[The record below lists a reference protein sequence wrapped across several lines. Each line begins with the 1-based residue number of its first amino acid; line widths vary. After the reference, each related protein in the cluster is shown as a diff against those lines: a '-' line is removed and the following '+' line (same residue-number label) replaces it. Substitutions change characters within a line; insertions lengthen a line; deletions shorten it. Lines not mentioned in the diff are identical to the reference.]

1 VSALDERIKAE
12 LYKLLVSLIAT
23 SLQTLKR
30 PPKKKHSLFSLCLY
44 LSISTE
50 MASGCVKNVG
60 TSPSH
65 SWTSSKMS
73 LTRESQPLAPALENE
88 DPVDDFEFLLEDPV
102 TMLSADELF
111 SDGKLVPL
119 KFSGVTYP
127 EEKPITS
134 VVHTAVKPCRRLE
147 MEISGVVD
155 PYLFSPRAPRCTVRW
170 RELLGLKRLAKTQQE
185 ASASSSSRLSSSSP
199 NPKTASFRHFLNR
212 SSKSTAQQ
220 PSHPPPGKD
229 SDILESSSTSISSSR
244 LSLSSSSSSG
254 HELDDLPRL
263 SLDLDNKPGTP
274 NPFARS
280 RAHHHHHLRNQ
291 NQPRK
296 PRRHTQVDESTES
309 SIESRVMTVTADS
322 PRLNASGKIVF
333 HGLERSS
340 SSPGNFTGGPRMKLH
355 HGMPRSHSANVRIT
369 PVLNVPVSSLRSGP
383 KSGLFFGQL
392 FASSSSASSSSSSGN
407 RAQLQSNNIKNR
419 TNRSRLE
426 PTSEL

>member
-1 VSALDERIKAE
+1 
-12 LYKLLVSLIAT
+12 
-23 SLQTLKR
+23 
-30 PPKKKHSLFSLCLY
+30 
-44 LSISTE
+44 

-73 LTRESQPLAPALENE
+73 LPREAQPLPPQLENE

-119 KFSGVTYP
+119 KFSAVTNP

-134 VVHTAVKPCRRLE
+134 VVHNAVKPCRRLE

-170 RELLGLKRLAKTQQE
+170 RELLGLKRLAKTQE
-185 ASASSSSRLSSSSP
+185 ETSSSSSSP

-212 SSKSTAQQ
+212 SSKSTAQP
-220 PSHPPPGKD
+220 PSSPPPGKD

-254 HELDDLPRL
+254 RELDDLPRL

-296 PRRHTQVDESTES
+296 PRRHAPADELTES
-309 SIESRVMTVTADS
+309 SSETRAVTVTADS

-383 KSGLFFGQL
+383 KSGLLFGQL
-392 FASSSSASSSSSSGN
+392 FASSSSSSSLSGN

>member
-1 VSALDERIKAE
+1 
-12 LYKLLVSLIAT
+12 
-23 SLQTLKR
+23 
-30 PPKKKHSLFSLCLY
+30 
-44 LSISTE
+44 

-60 TSPSH
+60 TSASH

-73 LTRESQPLAPALENE
+73 LTRESQPSEDLA
-88 DPVDDFEFLLEDPV
+88 DDFEFLLEDPV

-119 KFSGVTYP
+119 KFSGVTNS

-134 VVHTAVKPCRRLE
+134 AVNTTVKPCRRIE
-147 MEISGVVD
+147 MEISGVAD

-170 RELLGLKRLAKTQQE
+170 RELLGLKRLAKTQEE
-185 ASASSSSRLSSSSP
+185 ASASASSRLSSSSP

-212 SSKSTAQQ
+212 GSKSTAQP
-220 PSHPPPGKD
+220 PSPPPPGKD
-229 SDILESSSTSISSSR
+229 SDVLESSSTSISSSR

-254 HELDDLPRL
+254 HELEDLPRL

-274 NPFARS
+274 NPFGRP
-280 RAHHHHHLRNQ
+280 RANHHHHHLRNL
-291 NQPRK
+291 NHPRK
-296 PRRHTQVDESTES
+296 PRRHTPADESTES
-309 SIESRVMTVTADS
+309 SIESRGMTVTADS

-392 FASSSSASSSSSSGN
+392 FASSSSSSSSGN
-407 RAQLQSNNIKNR
+407 RAQLQSNNTKNR
-419 TNRSRLE
+419 TNRTRLE

>member
-1 VSALDERIKAE
+1 
-12 LYKLLVSLIAT
+12 
-23 SLQTLKR
+23 
-30 PPKKKHSLFSLCLY
+30 
-44 LSISTE
+44 

-73 LTRESQPLAPALENE
+73 MTRESQPLDNE
-88 DPVDDFEFLLEDPV
+88 DDFEFLLEDPV

-119 KFSGVTYP
+119 KFTGVTNP

-134 VVHTAVKPCRRLE
+134 VVNNTAVKPCRRLE

-170 RELLGLKRLAKTQQE
+170 RELLGLKRLAKTQEE
-185 ASASSSSRLSSSSP
+185 ASSSSSSSSRLSSSSP

-212 SSKSTAQQ
+212 SSKTTAQ
-220 PSHPPPGKD
+220 PPPGKD

-280 RAHHHHHLRNQ
+280 RAHHHHHHLRNP
-291 NQPRK
+291 NQPRN
-296 PRRHTQVDESTES
+296 PRRHTPGDESTES
-309 SIESRVMTVTADS
+309 SIESRGMTVTADS

-392 FASSSSASSSSSSGN
+392 FASSSSSSSSSMSSGN
-407 RAQLQSNNIKNR
+407 RAQLQSNNTKNR
-419 TNRSRLE
+419 TNRTRLE

>member
-1 VSALDERIKAE
+1 
-12 LYKLLVSLIAT
+12 
-23 SLQTLKR
+23 
-30 PPKKKHSLFSLCLY
+30 
-44 LSISTE
+44 

-60 TSPSH
+60 TSASH
-65 SWTSSKMS
+65 SWTSSSKMS
-73 LTRESQPLAPALENE
+73 LTRESQPLDPQME
-88 DPVDDFEFLLEDPV
+88 DLADDFEFLLEDPV

-119 KFSGVTYP
+119 KFSGVTNS
-127 EEKPITS
+127 EEKPIITTS
-134 VVHTAVKPCRRLE
+134 AVNTTVKPCRRIE
-147 MEISGVVD
+147 MEISTGVAD

-170 RELLGLKRLAKTQQE
+170 RELLGLKRLAKTQEE
-185 ASASSSSRLSSSSP
+185 ASASSSSSSSRLSSSSP

-212 SSKSTAQQ
+212 GSKSTAQP
-220 PSHPPPGKD
+220 PSPPPAGKD
-229 SDILESSSTSISSSR
+229 SDVLESSSTSISSSR

-263 SLDLDNKPGTP
+263 SLDLDNNKPGTP

-280 RAHHHHHLRNQ
+280 RAHHQHHLRNP

-296 PRRHTQVDESTES
+296 PRRHTQADESTES
-309 SIESRVMTVTADS
+309 GIESRGMTVTADS

-392 FASSSSASSSSSSGN
+392 FASSSSSSPSSSSSGN
-407 RAQLQSNNIKNR
+407 RAQLQSINTKNR
-419 TNRSRLE
+419 TNRTRLE